1 MIRPTSLVISL
12 AAAGF
17 ALADLSTPP
26 PDGNPADSPESIVPA
41 AAPTTNTDLQA
52 SSFVRV
58 NSTNQRYNF
67 TRPWVKRPAY
77 SRRGIGTVIT
87 GGDVL
92 VTAEL
97 VNDHTYVELERPSD
111 SAKSTAEVRLVDYD
125 ANLALLRPVD
135 PAFLSEAIPV
145 DLAPPLA
152 VGDELDIAQLE
163 RNGAVAVTS
172 GLLTTITISNYP
184 VDGIYLLS
192 YAASAPLQYRDNSF
206 TVPVFHGDDLAGLLM
221 RYDSRSQTAT
231 LLPSPVIRTFLER
244 AAMPPYRS
252 FPRAGVAFTST
263 RDPQFR
269 RFLGMG
275 DGDAGVYVSD
285 VLHGSA
291 AEKSSLQKGDVVLAV
306 DGHDIDDDGNYEDD
320 SFGRISF
327 GHLVSNAAPKKTS
340 LPLTILRD
348 GKRSQIDLPLEPQDP
363 ASVISKPFIAG
374 EQPHYLV
381 LGGVV
386 FQELSRPYLEEW
398 GSDWRSNAPQQLV
411 YLDAFQNE
419 LPADRGKIV
428 FVSQVLPSDATLGY
442 EDLGSI
448 VVNKVNGQEIKSLA
462 DVADAI
468 QKPVDGF
475 QKIEFD
481 SDPGVIYL
489 DAKQVDEQASRL
501 QQAYGLPT
509 LQNLR

>member
-1 MIRPTSLVISL
+1 MIRPTSLCILLATASL
-12 AAAGF
+12 

-26 PDGNPADSPESIVPA
+26 PDDNA
-41 AAPTTNTDLQA
+41 AAPASIAAALTTTTDLA
-52 SSFVRV
+52 ATSFVRV
-58 NSTNQRYNF
+58 NSTNQRFNF

-97 VNDHTYVELERPSD
+97 VNDHTYVEIERASD
-111 SAKSTAEVRLVDYD
+111 SAKTSAEVRLVDFA
-125 ANLALLRPVD
+125 ANLALLHPLDPEFLADATPVG
-135 PAFLSEAIPV
+135 
-145 DLAPPLA
+145 LAPPLA
-152 VGDELDIAQLE
+152 VGDEVDIAQLE
-163 RNGAVAVTS
+163 RNGAVATTG
-172 GLLTTITISNYP
+172 GLITTITVSSYP
-184 VDGIYLLS
+184 VDGISLLS
-192 YAASAPLQYRDNSF
+192 YAVSAPLQYRDNSF
-206 TVPVFHGDDLAGLLM
+206 TVPVFHGKDLAGLLM

-231 LLPSPVIRTFLER
+231 LLPSPIIRAFLER
-244 AAMPPYRS
+244 ATISPYES
-252 FPRAGVAFTST
+252 FPRAGIAFTST

-269 RFLGMG
+269 RYLEMSA
-275 DGDAGVYVSD
+275 DQSGVYVSEI
-285 VLHGSA
+285 LHGSA
-291 AEKSSLQKGDVVLAV
+291 AEKSTLRKGDVILAV
-306 DGHDIDDDGNYEDD
+306 DNHDIDDDGNYSDD
-320 SFGRISF
+320 DFGRISF
-327 GHLVSNAAPKKTS
+327 GNLVSNATAGRES

-348 GKRSQIDLPLEPQDP
+348 GQRTEISLPLEPQDP
-363 ASVISKPFIAG
+363 ASVISEPFVAG
-374 EQPHYLV
+374 EQPPYLV

-398 GSDWRSNAPQQLV
+398 GSDWRSNAPQRLV

-448 VVNKVNGQEIKSLA
+448 VVNKVNDHEIKSLA

-468 QKPVDGF
+468 EQPVNGF
-475 QKIEFD
+475 HKIEFD

-489 DAKQVDEQASRL
+489 DPKQADDQADRL